1 MGSCIRGMLLRVI
14 TPTNR
19 NRVLLAGLFVI
30 ILASVGCAHPEKRAQ
45 QQVDYR
51 AAFERQCLIE
61 LTETGKAQAK
71 GSLHEFPPGTRVE
84 LYVRYLCREEHVE
97 FKIERED
104 GTSIPISAQLVMP
117 FVPGTRKLRPP
128 PGMPSVHMYGS
139 IGLRSPSLNIYDWPN
154 QYSGRNLPGQPWVP
168 MPSGFAHCYAVFKCP
183 TETGNYLVVLSS
195 SDRPGLERFKTYQ
208 FSIVDQGTSKGV
220 PKPTG
225 K

>member
-1 MGSCIRGMLLRVI
+1 MGSCIRGLRGRGV
-14 TPTNR
+14 TLTSR
-19 NRVLLAGLFVI
+19 RRVLLWGMLVVFLTCI
-30 ILASVGCAHPEKRAQ
+30 GCIHPEKLAQ
-45 QQVDYR
+45 QQADYR

-104 GTSIPISAQLVMP
+104 GTSIPISARLVMP

-128 PGMPSVHMYGS
+128 PGMPSFYMYGS
-139 IGLRSPSLNIYDWPN
+139 TGLRSPSLNIYDWPN
-154 QYSGRNLPGQPWVP
+154 QYSGRNLPEQPWVP
-168 MPSGFAHCYAVFKCP
+168 MPSGFAHCYAVFNCP

-195 SDRPGLERFKTYQ
+195 SDRPGLERSKTYP
-208 FSIVDQGTSKGV
+208 FSVSSQRSSEGV
-220 PKPTG
+220 SGKPV